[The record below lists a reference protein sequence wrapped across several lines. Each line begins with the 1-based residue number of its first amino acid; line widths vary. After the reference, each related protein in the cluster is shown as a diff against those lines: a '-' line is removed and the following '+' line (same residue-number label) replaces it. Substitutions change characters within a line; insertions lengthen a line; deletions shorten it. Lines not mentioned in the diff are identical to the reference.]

1 MVCHHLI
8 EEGQC
13 GEREKIE
20 PIRQFIAD
28 TNGDKQKRDNR
39 NLIAL
44 MLLSRDDEYCVIKI
58 GKPITSESE
67 RPDNLLF
74 S

>member
-44 MLLSRDDEYCVIKI
+44 MLLP
-58 GKPITSESE
+58 GF
-67 RPDNLLF
+67 NL
-74 S
+74 

>member
-44 MLLSRDDEYCVIKI
+44 MLLDNARDFAQI
-58 GKPITSESE
+58 G
-67 RPDNLLF
+67 
-74 S
+74 

>member
-39 NLIAL
+39 NLIEF
-44 MLLSRDDEYCVIKI
+44 MLLSLDDEYCFIK
-58 GKPITSESE
+58 
-67 RPDNLLF
+67 
-74 S
+74 

>member
-1 MVCHHLI
+1 MVCYHLI

-13 GEREKIE
+13 NEHEKIE
-20 PIRQFIAD
+20 PIWQFIAN

-44 MLLSRDDEYCVIKI
+44 MLLSR
-58 GKPITSESE
+58 G
-67 RPDNLLF
+67 
-74 S
+74 

>member
-13 GEREKIE
+13 NEHEKIE
-20 PIRQFIAD
+20 PIWQFIAD

-44 MLLSRDDEYCVIKI
+44 MLSRDDEYCVIKW
-58 GKPITSESE
+58 
-67 RPDNLLF
+67 LF
-74 S
+74 RFWRVGGRAVLFVV

>member
-44 MLLSRDDEYCVIKI
+44 MLLSRDDEYCVIK
-58 GKPITSESE
+58 
-67 RPDNLLF
+67 
-74 S
+74 